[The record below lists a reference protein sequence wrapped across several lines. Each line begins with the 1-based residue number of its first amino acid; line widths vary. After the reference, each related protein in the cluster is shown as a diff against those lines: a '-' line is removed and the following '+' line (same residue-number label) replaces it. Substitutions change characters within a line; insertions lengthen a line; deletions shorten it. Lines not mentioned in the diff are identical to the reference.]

1 MSEEYRPAF
10 THALYIALFQAM
22 LKHKSFVHRV
32 AETKRY
38 LMLKCHD
45 DPGINAEHVGM
56 NRAL

>member
-1 MSEEYRPAF
+1 
-10 THALYIALFQAM
+10 M
-22 LKHKSFVHRV
+22 LSNKSLVHRV

-38 LMLKCHD
+38 LMLKCQE